1 MSSRI
6 GVRCVRECAGPD
18 CGKCAADPVVFHVL
32 VCGDMMEMIK
42 SDDLPIPSAQF
53 KMSWTLEERL
63 GSDDARFSAGLC
75 EVLGARQ

>member
-1 MSSRI
+1 M
-6 GVRCVRECAGPD
+6 
-18 CGKCAADPVVFHVL
+18 VFHVL
-32 VCGDMMEMIK
+32 VCVDVMEVIK
-42 SDDLPIPSAQF
+42 SDDLPLPSAQF